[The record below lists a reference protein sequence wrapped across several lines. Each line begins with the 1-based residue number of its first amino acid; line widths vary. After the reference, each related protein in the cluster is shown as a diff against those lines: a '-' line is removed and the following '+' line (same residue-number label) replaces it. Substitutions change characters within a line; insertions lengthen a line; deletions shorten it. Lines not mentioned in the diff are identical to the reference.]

1 VIAMLK
7 KVLVI
12 FFLSVLNSPVFSQ
25 TANPQKDWKLGVQL
39 WTFNTSSFYTAIKKA
54 DSCKL
59 KYAEAYPGQILEDGS
74 KSVFGPSM
82 TTGERKQVKEF
93 LRKKGIK
100 IVSLGVIVASSKKE
114 WEQYFQFAS
123 DMGIPVITAEPEFN
137 QLNDVNRLASAYNV
151 QVAIHNHPVPD
162 IYWHPDSVVLAMKRH
177 ANIYACADIGHWVR
191 NGLNVVDCI
200 KKYDGRILELH
211 LKDVREFGNVQAPD
225 VLLGEGVCNI
235 PQVLQQ
241 LKKQDF
247 KGIFIIEYEENPDN
261 NLKDVKQYVQYFY
274 EQVGKLK

>member
-1 VIAMLK
+1 MIAMLK
-7 KVLVI
+7 KALVI

-74 KSVFGPSM
+74 KSTFGPSM

-100 IVSLGVIVASSKKE
+100 IISLGVVVANSKKE

-151 QVAIHNHPVPD
+151 EVAIHNHPVPD